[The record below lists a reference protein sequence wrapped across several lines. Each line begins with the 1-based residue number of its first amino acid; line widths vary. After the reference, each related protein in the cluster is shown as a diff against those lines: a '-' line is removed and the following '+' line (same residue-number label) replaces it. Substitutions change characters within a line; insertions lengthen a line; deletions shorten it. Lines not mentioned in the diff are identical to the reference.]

1 MAWRSMALFVTAA
14 PELLGDNDE
23 QAAAGALA
31 GEVAILLHLS
41 VERGQVIA
49 AITRGRP
56 GHGAISQVSLLSR
69 SLASSVPTERE
80 LALSQLQR
88 RREREKQVSGCALCV
103 PREQAGGA
111 NLFRCKQSQVATKK
125 LDELNARR
133 LELQQEQDELKK
145 RRVLVAAEAAKERA
159 EAGLCA

>member
-1 MAWRSMALFVTAA
+1 VQDVYRRNHVAWRSMALFVTAA

-88 RREREKQVSGCALCV
+88 RRE
-103 PREQAGGA
+103 
-111 NLFRCKQSQVATKK
+111 
-125 LDELNARR
+125 
-133 LELQQEQDELKK
+133 
-145 RRVLVAAEAAKERA
+145 KEVRA
-159 EAGLCA
+159 WVWVWE